1 MEHSYGKRRTGRF
14 ALLSG
19 VIGLVALA
27 FLIAALLAPT
37 PSPDTMR
44 RETDFFR
51 WQDAGVILQ
60 AITMIPVTLGI
71 YHLTRE
77 QDRTWSRA
85 SLALGLFAQVSL
97 VISSALIFTHT
108 TSDMLYMGPVGLVG
122 LWLLAVNRSCYAF
135 LSKRLVWTGRVAG
148 MGLLII
154 GVGFLTYGLFVA
166 PAVFVRPLSNAEIDA
181 QSLTLAN
188 LIAHICIAAGTLL
201 GRLVYPFWALLFGRR
216 LLK

>member
-1 MEHSYGKRRTGRF
+1 MEKSYMERRTGRF

-19 VIGLVALA
+19 VIGLIAVA

-77 QDRTWSRA
+77 QDRNRSRA
-85 SLALGLFAQVSL
+85 CLELGLFAQASL
-97 VISSALIFTHT
+97 VITSCLIFTHT

-122 LWLLAVNRSCYAF
+122 LWLLLVNRGGAAF
-135 LSKRLVWTGRVAG
+135 LSRQLVWTGRVAG
-148 MGLLII
+148 TGLLII
-154 GVGFLTYGLFVA
+154 GVGFLIYGFLVA
-166 PAVFVRPLSNAEIDA
+166 PAVFVGPLSNAEIDA

-188 LIAHICIAAGTLL
+188 LIAHIFIALGTLL
-201 GRLVYPFWALLFGRR
+201 GRLVYPIWALLLGRR
-216 LLK
+216 LLA